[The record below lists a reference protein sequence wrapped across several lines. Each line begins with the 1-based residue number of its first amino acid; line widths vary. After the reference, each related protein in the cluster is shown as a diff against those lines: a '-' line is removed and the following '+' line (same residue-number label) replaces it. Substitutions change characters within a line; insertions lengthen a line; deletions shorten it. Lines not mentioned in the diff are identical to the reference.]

1 MQCNPT
7 LTQLTLTPNLTLTL
21 SAVSPVASTVCWL
34 PMNGLKD
41 ANEGETDIRFTILS
55 ESRFHSRGAGVRVRV
70 RNRDRTK
77 WGPTQ
82 TQTHTVETGKRQTQ
96 TQTLNRHIY

>member
-1 MQCNPT
+1 
-7 LTQLTLTPNLTLTL
+7 
-21 SAVSPVASTVCWL
+21 
-34 PMNGLKD
+34 MNGLKD

-77 WGPTQ
+77 WGPTHTLVFILLRQ
-82 TQTHTVETGKRQTQ
+82 VKEGAVHTH
-96 TQTLNRHIY
+96 